1 MATWLSDDG
10 EKWTIR
16 ILLYPASRSSSCLS
30 RLAQEAKAIINPEP
44 YSNHG
49 GSTSTH
55 LIRASIVNGFA
66 SFVIADQVSRRNS
79 SASWLPEDPAPRRC
93 QRA

>member
-16 ILLYPASRSSSCLS
+16 ILLYPASRSCLS
-30 RLAQEAKAIINPEP
+30 RLAQEAKAIINLEP
-44 YSNHG
+44 YSNHR

-79 SASWLPEDPAPRRC
+79 SASWLPEHPAPRRC